1 MKKIGLYGGTFNPP
15 HKEHIN
21 IAKNVLC
28 ELDLDLMIVIPSYIS
43 PHKIGVDVAD
53 GQARLEMLKLA
64 FDGEEK
70 IIVSDY
76 ELCKREVSYTYLT
89 VEYFKNLYK
98 DDELFLIMGSDM
110 LENFPTWKNPQII
123 AKNVN
128 IVLVQRV
135 FDNIDTKKIVE
146 DFTNKFN
153 KPVVITK
160 YLGQNYSSTS
170 IRIRANLDLEFENQT
185 SEKVYNYIIENNVYK
200 KDKYYDFVCKKLPKK
215 RREHTYGVI
224 LTAISLAKKLGVDS
238 QKCALSALLHD
249 VAKYEDYK
257 NYKNFI
263 VDSDVPKNVIH
274 QFLGEHVIKEE
285 LGITD
290 TDILNA
296 VKYHT
301 TARANM
307 SMVEKIVYVADLIEQ
322 GRNYDGVEQ
331 LRKAV
336 FNDFES
342 GFKLCLKEVYKLL
355 LKSEKPIYYL
365 TKQAYDC
372 YVDNK

>member
-28 ELDLDLMIVIPSYIS
+28 ELDLDLLIVIPSYIS

-53 GQARLEMLKLA
+53 GQARFEMLKLA

-98 DDELFLIMGSDM
+98 DDELLLIMGSDM
-110 LENFPTWKNPQII
+110 LENFPTWKNPEII

-146 DFTNKFN
+146 NFTNKFN
-153 KPVVITK
+153 KPVIITK

-170 IRIRANLDLEFENQT
+170 IRIRANLDLEFVNQT
-185 SEKVYNYIIENNVYK
+185 SEKVYNYIVENSVYK

-238 QKCALSALLHD
+238 KKCQLAALLHD

-257 NYKNFI
+257 NYKNFKI
-263 VDSDVPKNVIH
+263 DGEVCESVIH

-290 TDILNA
+290 IEILNA

-307 SMVEKIVYVADLIEQ
+307 SIVEKIVYVADLVEQ

-336 FNDFES
+336 FDDFES

-365 TKQAYDC
+365 TKQAYDY